1 MLEGYLAVINL
12 LSCAG
17 EAWVLSGG
25 KERRGSGVGVAGGGK
40 GGGLLGGGKRK
51 VVTLEDVRRKYQ
63 EELDRRSVLENGRF
77 GFDEGDEMD
86 VL

>member
-17 EAWVLSGG
+17 DGWVLSGG
-25 KERRGSGVGVAGGGK
+25 KEGRGSGVGAGAGAGGVSVT
-40 GGGLLGGGKRK
+40 KRK
-51 VVTLEDVRRKYQ
+51 VVTLEDVRKKYQ
-63 EELDRRSVLENGRF
+63 DELDRRSVMENGRF
-77 GFDEGDEMD
+77 GFDEGDAMD